1 MIRAD
6 RISDFE
12 IGRDKVVRE
21 GRRCFVIDLKGIR
34 AKIEIEDD
42 LITPEFEANIT
53 KLTNDQKHKMIEVIR
68 HTPYLSDEG
77 RMERLKKL
85 GG

>member
-6 RISDFE
+6 RLSDFE
-12 IGRDKVVRE
+12 IGRDKMVRD
-21 GRRCFVIDLKGIR
+21 GGRCFVIDLKGVR
-34 AKIEIEDD
+34 AKIEVENDIM
-42 LITPEFEANIT
+42 TPEFEANIT
-53 KLTNDQKHKMIEVIR
+53 KLKYDQKHKMIEAIR
-68 HTPYLSDEG
+68 HTPYLSEEG